1 MWTSAAGYNLKLFT
15 DFNVS
20 KKKKK
25 KHNFQLYKIN

>member
-25 KHNFQLYKIN
+25 SQFSTLQN

>member
-20 KKKKK
+20 KKKQQ
-25 KHNFQLYKIN
+25 HNFQLYKIN

>member
-25 KHNFQLYKIN
+25 HNFQLYKIN